1 LNDKE
6 DEDEDEEDS
15 DDDLVRQHN
24 AIIGFDVLS

>member
-15 DDDLVRQHN
+15 DDDLVRQQN